1 MRVLFKQKQWI
12 VMQAIFIIVGMLS
25 GLMAKTQV
33 QGSVGGLAVGLSFI
47 NKTDEYTFPILLIL
61 LSDLAFNVE
70 YVQGTFLTYLLC
82 GQSRKSWMLKK
93 SVTFYLFV
101 LLQYAM
107 AFVAMS
113 LAAGIVTGHFGL
125 EALKTPSAASYNV
138 IVREMGLKVLTTLVF
153 VSFGVLITTLLP
165 GKLVVG
171 SIASIGAVFIGA
183 RGSALLYH
191 TLPDSGVL
199 GRILDVVWMQNPD
212 KAWSWIFGLA
222 VFALF
227 ALVSTERVRRIEIA
241 NRGA

>member
-1 MRVLFKQKQWI
+1 M
-12 VMQAIFIIVGMLS
+12 
-25 GLMAKTQV
+25 
-33 QGSVGGLAVGLSFI
+33 GLSFI

-82 GQSRKSWMLKK
+82 GQSRKSWMLRK

-101 LLQYAM
+101 LLQYVI
-107 AFVAMS
+107 AFVVIS
-113 LAAGIVTGHFGL
+113 LAAGIVAGHFGL
-125 EALKTPSAASYNV
+125 AASQLPSAALYGA
-138 IVREMGLKVLTTLVF
+138 IAREMGLKVLTTLVF

-171 SIASIGAVFIGA
+171 SIASIGAVFIGM

-191 TLPDSGVL
+191 ALPDSGVL
-199 GRILDVVWMQNPD
+199 GRIFDIVWMQDPD
-212 KAWSWIFGLA
+212 KVWTWIFGFA

-227 ALVSTERVRRIEIA
+227 ALVSTGQVKRIEIA